1 MSNVGEFPQRW
12 FLGTALK
19 FRERRKNSSSLV
31 YVLHKAWNQA
41 FSRRSRAVT
50 AKKCANWKSVIHV
63 QSCFLAFS
71 LPSSLLKLRKEA
83 PKEETEPIH
92 VSCRHRLENFLP
104 ECFHLNGIKH
114 HRISSSACVAGCFVG
129 GRSTKKPQTT
139 EAKDFKVR
147 LTYLFSPKHCQR
159 VKGLIQPVN
168 CAMSCWFP
176 QDSLR
181 FTNIELQFCL
191 KQNTTLQERN
201 DQHGTTKAD

>member
-1 MSNVGEFPQRW
+1 M
-12 FLGTALK
+12 
-19 FRERRKNSSSLV
+19 
-31 YVLHKAWNQA
+31 
-41 FSRRSRAVT
+41 
-50 AKKCANWKSVIHV
+50 HV
-63 QSCFLAFS
+63 QICCFSNLTLLHFLPFS
-71 LPSSLLKLRKEA
+71 LPSPSSLLKLRKKA

-147 LTYLFSPKHCQR
+147 LTYIFSPKHCQR

-181 FTNIELQFCL
+181 FTKTELQFCL

>member
-50 AKKCANWKSVIHV
+50 AKKCANWKSVMHV
-63 QSCFLAFS
+63 QSCFLSFS
-71 LPSSLLKLRKEA
+71 LPSSLLKLRKKA

-129 GRSTKKPQTT
+129 GGARQKNRKLR
-139 EAKDFKVR
+139 R
-147 LTYLFSPKHCQR
+147 LKILRLDWHIYSRQNI
-159 VKGLIQPVN
+159 VK
-168 CAMSCWFP
+168 
-176 QDSLR
+176 
-181 FTNIELQFCL
+181 E
-191 KQNTTLQERN
+191 
-201 DQHGTTKAD
+201 